1 MNSEQLMKKYQQLT
15 AKPLNSPSIQN
26 ESGESVQPLFQ
37 SPSLR
42 ILLLRTSETPS
53 IVSVEVEV
61 WLPNISS
68 DNGSEV
74 SKDMVEGSEHE
85 KLGVILAQM
94 ITHLQYLLQLHRSGF
109 TLDVIKHDC
118 LWTASK
124 VIDKPPGRELFEML
138 LPP

>member
-1 MNSEQLMKKYQQLT
+1 MNSQQLMKKYKQLT
-15 AKPLNSPSIQN
+15 AKPLSAPSMQN
-26 ESGESVQPLFQ
+26 ESGESVQSLFQ

-42 ILLLRTSETPS
+42 ILLLRTVQNPS
-53 IVSVEVEV
+53 IVSVEVEI

-68 DNGSEV
+68 ANSSEA
-74 SKDMVEGSEHE
+74 SKDTTGSSEN
-85 KLGVILAQM
+85 KMLGVILAQM
-94 ITHLQYLLQLHRSGF
+94 IKHLQYLLRLHESGF

-124 VIDKPPGRELFEML
+124 VFETPPGRELFDLL